1 MRFVKMHGAGNDYIY
16 VDARDSDS
24 GAGSGGRS
32 PDWEDVARQVSDRH
46 FGIGSDGLILLRGSE
61 VADARMQMFN
71 ADGSEGMM
79 CGNGIRCLVR
89 FGLDVS
95 ALSPSKDAFDIETAS
110 GVLNVRPIWDGDAM
124 TRASVSMGAPRLAP
138 DEVPVVAPE
147 GCADADAALELPLS
161 VGGEDLRLSCV
172 SMGNPHAVQFMNG
185 AVEDY
190 PLTTIGP
197 LVERHAMF
205 PEGVNFEIVNVLAR
219 DRMRVRV
226 WERGSGITLACGTGA
241 CAAMVAAHLR
251 GLVGDE
257 VGVEMPG
264 GELSIY
270 WPGSGEVVMEG
281 PVERVFEGEWGS

>member
-16 VDARDSDS
+16 VDARDS
-24 GAGSGGRS
+24 GSSGRS
-32 PDWEDVARQVSDRH
+32 PANSDWEDVARRVSDRH
-46 FGIGSDGLILLRGSE
+46 FGIGSDGLILLRGSD

-95 ALSPSKDAFDIETAS
+95 ALSPSQDTFDIETAS
-110 GVLNVRPIWDGDAM
+110 GVLNVRPIWDGGAM

-138 DEVPVVAPE
+138 AEVPVIAPE
-147 GCADADAALELPLS
+147 GCADAESALELPLS

-172 SMGNPHAVQFMNG
+172 SMGNPHAVQFMDS

-197 LVERHAMF
+197 MVERHPAF

-241 CAAMVAAHLR
+241 CAAMVAARLR

-257 VGVEMPG
+257 VAVEMPG
-264 GELSIY
+264 GELSIF
-270 WPGSGEVVMEG
+270 WNGGGEVVMEG
-281 PVERVFEGEWGS
+281 PVERVFDGEWRG

>member
-16 VDARDSDS
+16 VDARDSDA
-24 GAGSGGRS
+24 GAGGRS
-32 PDWEDVARQVSDRH
+32 PANSDWEDVARRVSDRH
-46 FGIGSDGLILLRGSE
+46 FGIGSDGLILLRGSD

-95 ALSPSKDAFDIETAS
+95 ALSPSQDTFDIETAS
-110 GVLNVRPIWDGDAM
+110 GVLNVRPIWDGGAM

-138 DEVPVVAPE
+138 DEVPVIAPE
-147 GCADADAALELPLS
+147 GCADAALELPLS

-172 SMGNPHAVQFMNG
+172 SMGNPHAVQFMDG

-197 LVERHAMF
+197 MVERHPAF

-241 CAAMVAAHLR
+241 CAAMVAARLR

-257 VGVEMPG
+257 VAVEMPG

-270 WPGSGEVVMEG
+270 WNGSGEVVMEG
-281 PVERVFEGEWGS
+281 PVERVFDGEWKG